1 MRRINSDFRTK
12 FISEEG
18 QKLSN
23 RDYFGYVEMDDF
35 ACYVL
40 ADSLDGESGS
50 NSAQFVVESLIRC
63 FGEGPTMRKGRL
75 RRYINEAHR
84 ELRRMRGGMHL
95 KASLVMVVTDYKKMR
110 CCHVGNSRLYLL
122 RNSRFLL
129 KTRDQSLTSNLLD
142 EKKIP
147 LDAAEAHEERNN
159 LYSYLGGPQK
169 PKPVISKK
177 LRLEDGDIL
186 EIMTRGVWENCKEA
200 ELLEISEAAKEPEEI
215 LNKAEDIILSRQEEH
230 AIDNYS
236 LAVTFVDK
244 VFHSPKKKP
253 SIRQILMIAIPVVLL
268 AGGIGL
274 GLFLRHKNRVQKQE
288 DLAQAM
294 ESGEAYLRYDNY
306 EKAAEE
312 YRTAQSLARD
322 LNKEEEG
329 QEADEYIKLA
339 EQIILA
345 DEAMGEQEYQKAQ
358 ELYLTARELSQ
369 DAGNMGKS
377 YIDQRLEETRNYMD
391 VYDLIELGAQKEES
405 GNLEGAAQTYKEAR
419 DLAASLYFRTGKEE
433 ALERQAAV
441 EEQLDT
447 EAARK
452 KEAEEA
458 AQAEAEEEAAKE
470 LESQAAEQE
479 LMNQQKANDQ
489 KNAIDL
495 ENQGNDFFAQGQY
508 ESAVTYYRTA
518 QAIYIR
524 LELAELA
531 DGLND
536 KIEAAEAGIAA
547 QEAQAAQTAQAAQAA
562 AAQAVSEGG

>member
-1 MRRINSDFRTK
+1 M
-12 FISEEG
+12 
-18 QKLSN
+18 
-23 RDYFGYVEMDDF
+23 
-35 ACYVL
+35 
-40 ADSLDGESGS
+40 
-50 NSAQFVVESLIRC
+50 
-63 FGEGPTMRKGRL
+63 
-75 RRYINEAHR
+75 
-84 ELRRMRGGMHL
+84 
-95 KASLVMVVTDYKKMR
+95 
-110 CCHVGNSRLYLL
+110 
-122 RNSRFLL
+122 
-129 KTRDQSLTSNLLD
+129 
-142 EKKIP
+142 
-147 LDAAEAHEERNN
+147 
-159 LYSYLGGPQK
+159 
-169 PKPVISKK
+169 
-177 LRLEDGDIL
+177 
-186 EIMTRGVWENCKEA
+186 
-200 ELLEISEAAKEPEEI
+200 
-215 LNKAEDIILSRQEEH
+215 
-230 AIDNYS
+230 
-236 LAVTFVDK
+236 DK
-244 VFHSPKKKP
+244 VFRSPKKKP
-253 SIRQILMIAIPVVLL
+253 SIRQILMIVIPVVLL

-274 GLFLRHKNRVQKQE
+274 GLFLRHKSRVQKQE

-312 YRTAQSLARD
+312 YRTAQSLAQD

-329 QEADEYIKLA
+329 READEYIKLA

-369 DAGNMGKS
+369 DAGNTGKG

-391 VYDLIELGAQKEES
+391 VYDLIELGARKEES
-405 GNLEGAAQTYKEAR
+405 GNLEGASQAYKEAR

>member
-95 KASLVMVVTDYKKMR
+95 KASLVMVVTDYKKKR

-122 RNSRFLL
+122 RNSRFLI

-159 LYSYLGGPQK
+159 LYSCLGGLQK

-200 ELLEISEAAKEPEEI
+200 ELLEISEAAKDPEEI

-244 VFHSPKKKP
+244 VFRSPKKKP
-253 SIRQILMIAIPVVLL
+253 SIRQILMIVIPVVLL

-274 GLFLRHKNRVQKQE
+274 GLFLRHKSRVQKQE

-312 YRTAQSLARD
+312 YRTAQSLAQD

-329 QEADEYIKLA
+329 READEYIKLA

-369 DAGNMGKS
+369 DAGNTGKG

-391 VYDLIELGAQKEES
+391 VYDLIELGARKEES
-405 GNLEGAAQTYKEAR
+405 GNLEGASQAYKEAR

-447 EAARK
+447 EAARE